1 MAGGLLGLSR
11 GDFSLG
17 DNAHVIQVALAP
29 AFLLTAL
36 ATLLNVFST
45 RLARVADQVDA
56 LAAQVEGADRGEA
69 ARLSRRL
76 SHLRVR
82 SLVLDVAVVLAA
94 VGGAL
99 VGVSILTLFLGALR
113 DAATA
118 SVLFLCFG
126 LAVVCTV
133 AALGA
138 FLVEIL
144 IASRVIRIVVADK
157 QEEAADK
164 G

>member
-1 MAGGLLGLSR
+1 LLEGLIGASS
-11 GDFSLG
+11 GTFSLG
-17 DNAHVIQVALAP
+17 DTAHVIQVSLAP

-45 RLARVADQVDA
+45 RLARVADQVDG
-56 LAAQVEGADRGEA
+56 LAARIEDADRDEA

-76 SHLRVR
+76 SHLRLR
-82 SLVLDVAVVLAA
+82 SLVLDAAVVLAA

-126 LAVVCTV
+126 LAVACTI

-138 FLVEIL
+138 FLAEIL

-157 QEEAADK
+157 QVEAADK